1 MKYIQKVIAWVNA
14 RKADKVKATKDYTE
28 RIVKERVQLREF
40 KGGIYISIDGIPIV
54 SVSSHT
60 KEAIPA
66 LEEARQTY
74 FSYINQSK

>member
-14 RKADKVKATKDYTE
+14 RKADKVKATKEYTA

>member
-14 RKADKVKATKDYTE
+14 RKADKVKAAKEYTT
-28 RIVKERVQLREF
+28 RMVKERVQLREF

-74 FSYINQSK
+74 FAYINQSK

>member
-1 MKYIQKVIAWVNA
+1 MEFIQRVVAWFNA
-14 RKADKVKATKDYTE
+14 RKEDKIKAAKEYTT
-28 RIVKERVQLREF
+28 RMAKERVQLREF

>member
-14 RKADKVKATKDYTE
+14 RKADKIKATTEYTA

-54 SVSSHT
+54 SVSSHI